1 MEPLKPD
8 CARIQQLSRHQM
20 DTNFHHWIFSL
31 HDTGTTFRQ
40 GSLDIIDEMINQL
53 RKSPSAETDTFRT
66 LIETVQALAD
76 EVRDLK
82 RKIGTK

>member
-1 MEPLKPD
+1 MTQAPQSD
-8 CARIQQLSRHQM
+8 RDR
-20 DTNFHHWIFSL
+20 F
-31 HDTGTTFRQ
+31 
-40 GSLDIIDEMINQL
+40 DIIDEMINQL
-53 RKSPSAETDTFRT
+53 RKSPSAETDTFHT